1 MKLIT
6 VKSATA
12 TATSGLTD
20 FVLTVTQADD
30 GSGDQF
36 DMPFTLGS
44 DDNADMASQVNAWMA
59 ANPDFV
65 VGAYVAPSPTA
76 ADVDVERD
84 RRRYLQISVT
94 TNPTGTFPIDMDA
107 ISQLNIQGVATAGL
121 YLANAAPSQVTVFRD
136 ANNTNHNLLPSELIA
151 MGLGVQAYIG
161 NLYAKSWALKAMSP
175 IPANFAA
182 DSYWT

>member
-6 VKSATA
+6 IKSAAATA
-12 TATSGLTD
+12 TTGLTD
-20 FVLTVTQADD
+20 FLLTVTAADD

-36 DMPFTLGS
+36 DIPFTLDPG
-44 DDNADMASQVNAWMA
+44 DIGDMAAQVNAWLG
-59 ANPDFV
+59 ANPGFT
-65 VGAYVAPSPTA
+65 VAPYAPPAPTS
-76 ADVDVERD
+76 ADVDAERD

-94 TNPTGTFPIDMDA
+94 TSPTGTFPIDMDA
-107 ISQLNIQGVATAGL
+107 TSQLNIQGLVTAGL

-175 IPANFAA
+175 IPADFAA

>member
-12 TATSGLTD
+12 TAVTSLTD
-20 FVLTVTQADD
+20 FDLTATDADD
-30 GSGDQF
+30 GTGDQS
-36 DMPFTLGS
+36 DLPFTYHA
-44 DDNADMASQVNAWMA
+44 DDTADMATQVAAWLT
-59 ANPDFV
+59 ANPTFQISP
-65 VGAYVAPSPTA
+65 YSAPAPTGD
-76 ADVDVERD
+76 DVDAERD
-84 RRRYLQISVT
+84 RRRYLQISVAT
-94 TNPTGTFPIDMDA
+94 SPTGTFPIDMDA

-121 YLANAAPSQVTVFRD
+121 YLASAAPSQTTVFRD
-136 ANNTNHNLLPSELIA
+136 ANNTSHNLLPSELIA

-175 IPANFAA
+175 IPADFAA